1 MNFTFLNGAFLFA
14 ALAAL
19 LPLLIHLISRRRVAT
34 VDFSS
39 LRFLKELERKR
50 IRRVRLRQILLLIVR
65 SLIILAAALAL
76 ARPTLKGPLAGGGSA
91 HARTSVAIVVDD
103 SASMTRA
110 ADGGDLLA
118 DALAAASEI
127 AGLLDDGDQ

>member
-34 VDFSS
+34 IDFSS

-65 SLIILAAALAL
+65 SLIILAAALSL
-76 ARPTLKGPLAGGGSA
+76 ARPTLKGSFGGGA
-91 HARTSVAIVVDD
+91 HAKTSACSSEGAARSRSD
-103 SASMTRA
+103 SSGRVSP
-110 ADGGDLLA
+110 GQSIPIRG
-118 DALAAASEI
+118 SS
-127 AGLLDDGDQ
+127 